1 MKTKITALFNC
12 FLEKAASSQRLG
24 MNLMR
29 IAILVIFVWIGG
41 LKYFAYEADGIVPF
55 VANSPFMSF
64 FYKYDA
70 PDYKKHMNP
79 EGVYK
84 AENRQWHR
92 ENNTYGFS
100 YGLGVLIVS
109 IGILVFLGIFSP
121 KIGMVGDILA
131 ILMTIG
137 TLSFLVTT
145 PEVWVPDLGDS
156 DYGFPFLSG
165 RGRLVVKDVALL
177 AGAVLLLSDSARR
190 ILKQQ
195 K

>member
-109 IGILVFLGIFSP
+109 IGILVFLGIF
-121 KIGMVGDILA
+121 
-131 ILMTIG
+131 
-137 TLSFLVTT
+137 
-145 PEVWVPDLGDS
+145 
-156 DYGFPFLSG
+156 
-165 RGRLVVKDVALL
+165 
-177 AGAVLLLSDSARR
+177 
-190 ILKQQ
+190 
-195 K
+195 

>member
-165 RGRLVVKDVALL
+165 RGRLVVKDVAIL